1 MNFKNLKKRFILKL
15 SFSNLKKKNYK
26 LKIIHKNFKIPKIN
40 IFDIGAGQRIIPD
53 VINFD
58 GIARVYLI
66 DPNKNLNYSYNQLKK
81 YFLDHKNIF
90 KFQLGISDKSRKL
103 KYYENSISTGSTFV
117 INKKK
122 FKLNSKNYLKPVFLK
137 VFSFIDFIRKF
148 KLKKPDIVK
157 IDVEGLELKVLKSI
171 LKCSDPFLVQI
182 ETNINNPFFSES
194 FTKVHDLLVKKD
206 YFLYTFY
213 PSYGDFDYG
222 AQSVKLNNNVNL
234 EDIEINLKKNYLLQA
249 ECYYLKKVKN
259 FKIKN
264 FLIILGFGLFGI
276 FKDKI
281 NLKNL
286 KISHFEKHKLNEIYK
301 IIK

>member
-1 MNFKNLKKRFILKL
+1 MHFKNIKKRFIRKL
-15 SFSNLKKKNYK
+15 SFFNLKKKNYK
-26 LKIIHKNFKIPKIN
+26 LKIIYKNFKIPKIN

-53 VINFD
+53 IINFD

-137 VFSFIDFIRKF
+137 VFSFIDFIKKF

-157 IDVEGLELKVLKSI
+157 IDVEGLELKVLNSI
-171 LKCSDPFLVQI
+171 LKCSDPFLVQV

-249 ECYYLKKVKN
+249 ECYYLKNVKN
-259 FKIKN
+259 FKIKH
-264 FLIILGFGLFGI
+264 FLIVLGFGLFGI
-276 FKDKI
+276 FKNKI

-286 KISHFEKHKLNEIYK
+286 KISRFEKHKLNEIYK

>member
-1 MNFKNLKKRFILKL
+1 MNLKNLKKRFFRKL

-26 LKIIHKNFKIPKIN
+26 IKIIYKNFKIPKIN

-90 KFQLGISDKSRKL
+90 KFQLGISDKSREL
-103 KYYENSISTGSTFV
+103 TYYEHSISTGSTFA

-122 FKLNSKNYLKPVFLK
+122 FKLNSKNYLKPVVLK
-137 VFSFIDFIRKF
+137 VYSFVDFIRKF

-157 IDVEGLELKVLKSI
+157 IDVEGLELNVLKSI
-171 LKCSDPFLVQI
+171 LRCSDPFLVQV

-194 FTKVHDLLVKKD
+194 FTKVHDLLIKKD

-213 PSYGDFDYG
+213 PSYGDFDYR

-234 EDIEINLKKNYLLQA
+234 EDIEINIKKNYLLQA

-259 FKIKN
+259 FKIKH
-264 FLIILGFGLFGI
+264 FLIVLGFGLFGI
-276 FKDKI
+276 FNNKI

-286 KISHFEKHKLNEIYK
+286 KISLFEKHKLNEIYK